1 MLLLLKVKTLNKPFT
16 ETKYST
22 PAVVNLT
29 RKQILA
35 MYEMT
40 KSFENINDFELHI
53 SQEATTLRFSL
64 NLDHATRTQVDTN
77 IT

>member
-1 MLLLLKVKTLNKPFT
+1 MLNKAFT
-16 ETKYST
+16 ETKYTT
-22 PAVVNLT
+22 PARVNLT

-64 NLDHATRTQVDTN
+64 NLDQTTTTQVDTN

>member
-1 MLLLLKVKTLNKPFT
+1 MLLLPEVKTLNKPFT
-16 ETKYST
+16 ETKYTT

-29 RKQILA
+29 RQQILA

-64 NLDHATRTQVDTN
+64 NLDQTTRTQVDPKKT
-77 IT
+77 